1 MNLNHPDAIAGV
13 DLTHGQVRET
23 KTVTAE
29 TKTADD
35 SKRSPPRLT
44 GPRFSYRVIHG
55 KHWMPGRMRKAVK
68 KIVEQ
73 KNSQACPERSL
84 LIFLP
89 PIFLPIIP
97 HANSLY
103 DSLVRFNFYMNF

>member
-13 DLTHGQVRET
+13 DLTRGQVRET

-55 KHWMPGRMRKAVK
+55 KQWMPGRMRKAAKKLLSK
-68 KIVEQ
+68 KIH
-73 KNSQACPERSL
+73 R
-84 LIFLP
+84 
-89 PIFLPIIP
+89 
-97 HANSLY
+97 
-103 DSLVRFNFYMNF
+103 LVQNGLF

>member
-1 MNLNHPDAIAGV
+1 LAKATAPAENERAIQIDESLPNRWNLNWCRISQLVNLSIGATHNLSIGATHESLNHPDAIAGV
-13 DLTHGQVRET
+13 DLTRGQVRET

-55 KHWMPGRMRKAVK
+55 K
-68 KIVEQ
+68 Q
-73 KNSQACPERSL
+73 
-84 LIFLP
+84 
-89 PIFLPIIP
+89 
-97 HANSLY
+97 
-103 DSLVRFNFYMNF
+103 